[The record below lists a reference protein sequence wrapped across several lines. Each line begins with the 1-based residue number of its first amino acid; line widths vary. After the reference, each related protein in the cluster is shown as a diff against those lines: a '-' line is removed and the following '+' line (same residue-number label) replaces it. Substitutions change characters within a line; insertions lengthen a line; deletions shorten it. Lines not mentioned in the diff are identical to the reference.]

1 MTKKK
6 IKGILLAGGTGS
18 RLGSLCRVTNKHLLP
33 IYDKPMIFYPL
44 QTLSNMGIEDIMIVS
59 GTEHCGHILQL
70 LGSGKDFGV
79 DISYRVQDQAGGIA
93 QALALASGFA
103 YGSNV
108 AVILGDN
115 IFLDKFTVDDFQ
127 FGAKLYLKETKS
139 PERFGVAKIENGKIV
154 QIVEK
159 PSQPE
164 SNLAVTGLYLYDQQ
178 VFDFIKTIKPSARGE
193 LEITD
198 INNIYLRNDHVAYEI
213 VQGDWTDAGTFESLF
228 VANQIAR
235 KNGKANKC
243 INMNT

>member
-1 MTKKK
+1 MSTKKL
-6 IKGILLAGGTGS
+6 KGILLAGGTGS

-44 QTLSNMGIEDIMIVS
+44 GTLANMGIEDIMVVS

-79 DISYRVQDQAGGIA
+79 NISYRVQDRAGGIA
-93 QALALASGFA
+93 QALSLASGFA
-103 YGSNV
+103 CGSNV

-115 IFLDKFTVDDFQ
+115 VFTDTFHIDDFQ
-127 FGAKLYLKETKS
+127 NGAKLYLKETKT

-159 PSQPE
+159 PSNPE
-164 SNLAVTGLYLYDQQ
+164 SNLAVTGLYLYDHQI
-178 VFDFIKTIKPSARGE
+178 FDFIKTIKPSARGE

-198 INNIYLRNDHVAYEI
+198 INNIYLRNQNVTYQI

-228 VANQIAR
+228 AANQIAR
-235 KNGKANKC
+235 KIGKAHK
-243 INMNT
+243 